1 MLECPEMTFI
11 RSSRDGYVATL
22 CLDRAKANALELTL
36 VDELSVAV
44 ESLEAD
50 DRVRALVLGSA
61 LPRLFCAGFDV
72 AEVFAY
78 DQPRMLAFFTRFVR
92 LFERLTSLRMP
103 VVAALSGHAF
113 AGGAILALA
122 ADFRVMSASATLS
135 VNEVDLA
142 VELPSGMLRAM
153 ASQAGPELM
162 RSMLLGAEVVNAERA
177 LSAGLV
183 SEVVE
188 EPQVLERALV
198 RARALGAKPQ
208 AAFAA
213 HKRALQ
219 PPEPWVVT
227 DADIAHTIGV
237 WFGAEATERRQALQS
252 RLRQASRRTSE

>member
-1 MLECPEMTFI
+1 M
-11 RSSRDGYVATL
+11 ATV
-22 CLDRAKANALELTL
+22 CLARGKANALEMAL
-36 VDELSVAV
+36 VDELSLELESVA
-44 ESLEAD
+44 AD
-50 DRVRALVLGSA
+50 DKVRALVLGSA

-92 LFERLTSLRMP
+92 LFERMATLPMP

-142 VELPSGMLRAM
+142 VELPTGMLRAM
-153 ASQAGPELM
+153 ACQAGPELM
-162 RSMLLGAEVVNAERA
+162 RSMLLGAEVVSAERA
-177 LSAGLV
+177 LGAGLV
-183 SEVVE
+183 SEVAA
-188 EPQVLERALV
+188 EPQVLERSL
-198 RARALGAKPQ
+198 ARASVLGAKPR

-219 PPEPWVVT
+219 TPEQWAVT
-227 DADIAHTIGV
+227 DADIAHTIEI
-237 WFGAEATERRQALQS
+237 WFGAEASERRQALQS
-252 RLRQASRRTSE
+252 RLGQPSRRTSE